1 MLSGG
6 RGSAGWKA
14 VGLSSSPGGWYRW
27 SVLEVGVPGVKSWH
41 CVLVSVI
48 SWCNSRISV
57 ASGCSSAGAGIPSP
71 WLVIPSVA
79 LVALVASVALVAM
92 VASVALVASLA
103 SVALVACMDLSPVM
117 MIALAAVIEVGLVDS
132 QLQEAYG
139 LTFLGTV
146 FLIGLGFPLLQV
158 CAWWFCLPHLSHAIP
173 NAGHLIPL
181 TPVWVGPSQFPHV
194 LVPGPGLVLFVWW
207 VDLRAFSAVGGW
219 NHVTIHG
226 KAIRGRVSLRRQ
238 CTWRSPVDFSDSVK
252 CDC

>member
-71 WLVIPSVA
+71 WLVIPLVA
-79 LVALVASVALVAM
+79 LMALVASIALVASV
-92 VASVALVASLA
+92 A

-117 MIALAAVIEVGLVDS
+117 MIALAVVIRVVLMGS
-132 QLQEAYG
+132 QLREA
-139 LTFLGTV
+139 
-146 FLIGLGFPLLQV
+146 
-158 CAWWFCLPHLSHAIP
+158 
-173 NAGHLIPL
+173 
-181 TPVWVGPSQFPHV
+181 
-194 LVPGPGLVLFVWW
+194 
-207 VDLRAFSAVGGW
+207 
-219 NHVTIHG
+219 
-226 KAIRGRVSLRRQ
+226 
-238 CTWRSPVDFSDSVK
+238 
-252 CDC
+252 